1 MQALLKQR
9 NMKINDFAAA
19 VKTNPN
25 KLEANLSLRQRRKK
39 GSGVRQKE
47 VNGNVIYIGR
57 FDDEKAA
64 AMAYD
69 ARAKELFGDYA
80 APNLPS
86 SKERRQNKAE
96 RVAG

>member
-1 MQALLKQR
+1 
-9 NMKINDFAAA
+9 
-19 VKTNPN
+19 
-25 KLEANLSLRQRRKK
+25 
-39 GSGVRQKE
+39 
-47 VNGNVIYIGR
+47 VIYIGR